1 MPSPLA
7 RRDKTS
13 FYQWF
18 PNVIS
23 KRGWHVDIYYE
34 EGSSRWRHPSKG
46 FLGLLLFLCAP
57 SFSLTSSFH
66 IPPFPNAASA
76 KNFLGDVEGLMLD
89 SADAMCTANAGSSA
103 CTAKSAGTFVTTAET
118 GTTGV
123 LGGLVEFLEAIDDEV
138 TPSINAT
145 IDDLTL
151 ARVDLDSIEAYTDL
165 INGNITLIQQYK
177 DWLIASAPADEATPL
192 TTALPKGEL
201 PVVTAEQLAAVED
214 GRTAVATARSNAE
227 EIYGTITQFMATD
240 VAQAV
245 AEFNTSTP
253 AGTTTTQL
261 LEPLDQIFDSILQG
275 RDMALKYH
283 AIADEQ
289 GETYSGYLT
298 QKTWAVTL
306 IFLLPFL
313 LQIIMTL
320 LNRRYSKSS
329 AHLVMNMCCGYFC
342 LLFFIILAIVF
353 SLLAVVSSTVC
364 EYHLELVAK
373 VIQRS

>member
-1 MPSPLA
+1 
-7 RRDKTS
+7 
-13 FYQWF
+13 
-18 PNVIS
+18 
-23 KRGWHVDIYYE
+23 
-34 EGSSRWRHPSKG
+34 
-46 FLGLLLFLCAP
+46 
-57 SFSLTSSFH
+57 
-66 IPPFPNAASA
+66 
-76 KNFLGDVEGLMLD
+76 LGDVEGLMLG
-89 SADAMCTANAGSSA
+89 SADAMCTANADSSA
-103 CTAKSAGTFVTTAET
+103 CTAKSAGTFVSTAET

-177 DWLIASAPADEATPL
+177 DWLLASAPADKPTHL
-192 TTALPKGEL
+192 TIALPKGEL
-201 PVVTAEQLAAVED
+201 PIVTAEQLATVED

-227 EIYGTITQFMATD
+227 EMYGTITQFMATD

-253 AGTTTTQL
+253 AGTTTQQL
-261 LEPLDQIFDSILQG
+261 LEPLDHIFDSILQG
-275 RDMALKYH
+275 RDMAMKYH
-283 AIADEQ
+283 VIADEQ

-306 IFLLPFL
+306 IFSLPFL

-320 LNRRYSKSS
+320 LNRSYSKSS
-329 AHLVMNMCCGYFC
+329 AHLLLSMCCNYFC

-353 SLLAVVSSTVC
+353 SMLAVVSSTVC
-364 EYHLELVAK
+364 EYHLELVAT
-373 VIQRS
+373 VS